1 MLHHVD
7 NVREIFRNSQE
18 VADISP
24 ESLSSDRN
32 VRYFLSLERRVSW
45 FFYWIPKVQ
54 KLESQVERCKKCA
67 DIVRTFKKIWKLFLS
82 GASQSA
88 PSGHDPQNTVS
99 LSKNRPFHDR
109 EPSGSCVSSRIQRKS
124 PKIGPRWIGRL
135 PRVSPGLAPG

>member
-54 KLESQVERCKKCA
+54 KLESKLEKTWKQPERQRRSMKKCA
-67 DIVRTFKKIWKLFLS
+67 N
-82 GASQSA
+82 A
-88 PSGHDPQNTVS
+88 
-99 LSKNRPFHDR
+99 
-109 EPSGSCVSSRIQRKS
+109 E
-124 PKIGPRWIGRL
+124 
-135 PRVSPGLAPG
+135 RVSRKDTPAKHPIAWIVSQ

>member
-88 PSGHDPQNTVS
+88 PSGHDPQKYRLLIEKSTIS
-99 LSKNRPFHDR
+99 SKKTLRLSRFIKNSTKITKNRPEMDM
-109 EPSGSCVSSRIQRKS
+109 EITAG
-124 PKIGPRWIGRL
+124 
-135 PRVSPGLAPG
+135 